1 MSLKN
6 ELDRVLGPTP
16 PAFSKRVDE
25 TLRTLKEDDKMK
37 MAHMRRIVCVVVIA
51 VVLLGAAV
59 ALIATQG
66 QDWYYHSRFT
76 GYQENEPEKQQAIL
90 DHLSTDIPQEQ
101 SDAGVASV
109 VVQDASWAPEN
120 GVATLSLSV
129 TPKDPDHDELYS
141 LYHLDED
148 GSFSDTPDP
157 EDPDSRTDHWLWT
170 SKGHG
175 LPAQT
180 MQDPSKRLILLDDG
194 DGSVYIGKE
203 GSVALPLSSFDQFSG
218 ENADVI
224 CVKEFDLTRLDEQ
237 KVREQSDAQVYDSE
251 CGMTKDEWEADRAE
265 SLNAAL
271 QYAQTANAAISANT
285 DASGMLTLRYSY
297 QVIPFANN
305 RLEIEEAVQG
315 ETTFQIKIR

>member
-37 MAHMRRIVCVVVIA
+37 MAHMRRIVCVVIIA

-101 SDAGVASV
+101 SDAGIASV

-120 GVATLSLSV
+120 GVATLSCPLRRRIRITTSCIPSIIWTKTV
-129 TPKDPDHDELYS
+129 PSPIRRIRRTRTAEPTTGSGRARDTGFLPKPCKTP
-141 LYHLDED
+141 
-148 GSFSDTPDP
+148 
-157 EDPDSRTDHWLWT
+157 
-170 SKGHG
+170 
-175 LPAQT
+175 
-180 MQDPSKRLILLDDG
+180 PS
-194 DGSVYIGKE
+194 
-203 GSVALPLSSFDQFSG
+203 A
-218 ENADVI
+218 
-224 CVKEFDLTRLDEQ
+224 
-237 KVREQSDAQVYDSE
+237 
-251 CGMTKDEWEADRAE
+251 
-265 SLNAAL
+265 
-271 QYAQTANAAISANT
+271 
-285 DASGMLTLRYSY
+285 
-297 QVIPFANN
+297 
-305 RLEIEEAVQG
+305 
-315 ETTFQIKIR
+315 